1 MNATNPAKGST
12 LVTRFGSFALEGLKL
27 FGIAVLA
34 LMIIWA
40 AVIVSIKTGISI
52 PARWL
57 GLFSWT
63 CALLWVVFRQCKGE
77 LRSGRFWLAL
87 AMLLAV
93 HIAAF
98 TLLLRAYPQW
108 RMAWFMFIFL
118 IEAPLLTVTVQSF
131 VHTPSRKHLH

>member
-1 MNATNPAKGST
+1 MNATSSAKGST

-57 GLFSWT
+57 GLFWWT
-63 CALLWVVFRQCKGE
+63 CALLWVVLRQCKGE

-87 AMLLAV
+87 AVLLAV

-98 TLLLRAYPQW
+98 TILLRA
-108 RMAWFMFIFL
+108 
-118 IEAPLLTVTVQSF
+118 
-131 VHTPSRKHLH
+131 